1 MVYDYGQ
8 LRETDRDLGEAWVAL
23 SRDRFGEEILNDITS
38 LHRQVHSLITKAKNL
53 REEQIDL
60 KRDNENIHNTI
71 VEQRKCLDLLRAE
84 NEELKAKLLLATVK
98 GTLEQGIDIENV
110 RDVLSLFLSVCLDA
124 DGHSSESRDS
134 FRNAATSAYES
145 LDRILAVKEEGEK
158 CEAKESTCHKD
169 LEVYYKNGRPQCI
182 RDITG
187 VLFFF
192 SDIQHYN
199 GQEERYKEEVMEQY
213 ALAEYLLVALK
224 NRKPIT
230 IKEGE

>member
-1 MVYDYGQ
+1 MNKEQCVNNV
-8 LRETDRDLGEAWVAL
+8 RRILGAL
-23 SRDRFGEEILNDITS
+23 DDVIECAGK
-38 LHRQVHSLITKAKNL
+38 HS
-53 REEQIDL
+53 
-60 KRDNENIHNTI
+60 NTT
-71 VEQRKCLDLLRAE
+71 RAE
-84 NEELKAKLLLATVK
+84 
-98 GTLEQGIDIENV
+98 IET
-110 RDVLSLFLSVCLDA
+110 A
-124 DGHSSESRDS
+124 H
-134 FRNAATSAYES
+134 AS

-230 IKEGE
+230 IKEGW